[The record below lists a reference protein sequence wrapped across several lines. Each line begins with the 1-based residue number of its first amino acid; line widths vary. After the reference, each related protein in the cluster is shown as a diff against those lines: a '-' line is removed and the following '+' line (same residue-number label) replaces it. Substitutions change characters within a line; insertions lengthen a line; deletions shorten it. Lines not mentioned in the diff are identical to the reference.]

1 MTRKKKGIFLVSVLL
16 VICLLTSA
24 VAVVAKKANES
35 VVTVIPV
42 ESIYME
48 SYVESTN
55 VEGNVAT
62 SATQKVKVAKD
73 TTIEQAYVKQGD
85 RVHKGEKLVTF
96 DMTLTEL
103 ELSIAQLTKKSQ
115 ELQLD
120 KAKKSLT
127 NLENGGPIE
136 EEEYHA
142 DDIDA
147 QQEEMKDDE
156 VIEEDG
162 SEVIEETDA
171 SVSYGE
177 PVELLTASWGKG
189 NPLSAMMVKADTSQR
204 AESTEESGFS
214 DTGEEEPTPTPEE
227 DETPTEEP
235 EPTQTPS
242 PELTEKPEPSVTPTP
257 EEPQETKIR
266 KPKVDAGEAEM
277 ITKLTA
283 DTVAFSGDGT
293 QENPYT
299 YICKSGVEEVTAT
312 KGFLNLMMGYS
323 PGGKVKYEEVTPYHF
338 QIIFYSEGDLK
349 VLHVNSAE
357 RFKEIE
363 FPLSKDSEDPQVVF
377 QKTEGQDGD
386 ENDFSAIS
394 DIFADDEEMD
404 VYEDPGYVEDEGG
417 IEEETPGM
425 TREEAIKSK
434 KSEIKNLE
442 LDIKESAIKISKLEK
457 KLENR
462 TVTSKVNGTV
472 AKMGDPETGTYT
484 GNSFMEIE
492 SDQGLYIKGAV
503 SELLLEEFQEGM
515 TINGSSYETGNVFQA
530 KVTDVADYP
539 EDSAQ
544 YSYGNP
550 NVSYYPFIAE
560 VEGDVDLGTDEYI
573 SLSFESSS
581 GENQMS
587 VIKAFVRTENGQS
600 YVMIDDDGKLKK
612 QYVTVGVSTDGY
624 SVPVKSGLSMEDKIA
639 FPYGKGVKEGA
650 KTQEGTID
658 DIYGY

>member
-1 MTRKKKGIFLVSVLL
+1 MTRKKKGILLVSVLL

-73 TTIEQAYVKQGD
+73 TTIEQVYVKQGD

-136 EEEYHA
+136 EEEYNA

-171 SVSYGE
+171 SASYGE
-177 PVELLTASWGKG
+177 PVELLTASWG
-189 NPLSAMMVKADTSQR
+189 NPLFAMIEKMDASQ
-204 AESTEESGFS
+204 ETEEESEFS
-214 DTGEEEPTPTPEE
+214 DTGTPEPTQEPEE
-227 DETPTEEP
+227 DENPTEEP
-235 EPTQTPS
+235 ELTETPS
-242 PELTEKPEPSVTPTP
+242 PELTEKPSITPIP
-257 EEPQETKIR
+257 EDSQETEIR
-266 KPKVDAGEAEM
+266 RPKVDAGEAEM

-299 YICKSGVEEVTAT
+299 YICKSGVEEVTVT

-323 PGGKVKYEEVTPYHF
+323 PGGKEKYEEVTPYHF

-386 ENDFSAIS
+386 ENDFSAIG
-394 DIFADDEEMD
+394 DIFADDEETD

-417 IEEETPGM
+417 IEEEPSGM

-462 TVTSKVNGTV
+462 TVTSKVDGTV

-484 GNSFMEIE
+484 GNSFMEIV

-539 EDSAQ
+539 EDSIQ

-612 QYVTVGVSTDGY
+612 QYVNVGVRTDGY
-624 SVPVKSGLSMEDKIA
+624 SIPVKSGLSMEDKIA